1 MENTEQYVEAKALI
15 DSGCTGC
22 AINRE
27 FVNKHKIKREKL
39 SRQLRVLNADGSENS
54 SGRITHHT
62 EIMMRMG
69 KIHWEKMDFGITKLD
84 DHDIFLGFDWLME
97 HNPEINWKTGGIR
110 FSRCPDKCKE
120 MEKFRRSN
128 ISMDIKITEHL
139 AKGNKEWREIV
150 PAAYHKFTKA
160 FEEGQYNKLPE
171 HRIWDHKIDF
181 KEGTDL
187 NKLQCRIYPLTK
199 QEEEEMNKFIDEN
212 LESGRIRVSQSQ
224 IASPFLS

>member
-1 MENTEQYVEAKALI
+1 MP
-15 DSGCTGC
+15 
-22 AINRE
+22 
-27 FVNKHKIKREKL
+27 L
-39 SRQLRVLNADGSENS
+39 SRPWIPLSRSFGSFRFSITLRCSDLILSPLSYHPFLYS
-54 SGRITHHT
+54 SHLDCQRILT
-62 EIMMRMG
+62 
-69 KIHWEKMDFGITKLD
+69 
-84 DHDIFLGFDWLME
+84 
-97 HNPEINWKTGGIR
+97 TGGIR

-139 AKGNKEWREIV
+139 AKGNKEWKEIV
-150 PAAYHKFTKA
+150 PEAYHGFTKA

-224 IASPFLS
+224 IVSPFFFVKKKTADLRPVQNYIKVNDATIKD